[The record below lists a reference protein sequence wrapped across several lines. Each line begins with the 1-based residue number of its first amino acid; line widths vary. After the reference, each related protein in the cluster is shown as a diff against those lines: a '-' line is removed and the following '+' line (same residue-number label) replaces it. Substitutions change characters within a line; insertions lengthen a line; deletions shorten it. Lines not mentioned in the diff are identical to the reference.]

1 MFKSEI
7 QFENS
12 IRDIISSELTSNYK
26 SIYALKSKDVFD
38 IIICNDIKGEIYFIE
53 TKFYTKKKGRIGFGD
68 KNGEGFQV
76 EILEKKPK
84 YFRDKLIWIFGTE
97 DDDKYYLVTNKN
109 ITKYFNEINNQ
120 TKQNNFKKK
129 VFSEENRFNKQ
140 KLSKYLIK
148 WITKKNKLTFKPIS
162 CPFIKKSIL

>member
-12 IRDIISSELTSNYK
+12 IREIISSELTSNYE
-26 SIYALKSKDVFD
+26 SIYALKYKDVFD
-38 IIICNDIKGEIYFIE
+38 IIICNDIKGEIYFVE

-68 KNGEGFQV
+68 KNGRGFQV

-84 YFRDKLIWIFGTE
+84 YFRNKLIWIFGIE

-109 ITKYFNEINNQ
+109 IKKYFNKINKSA
-120 TKQNNFKKK
+120 KQNNFKKK
-129 VFSEENRFNKQ
+129 VFSEVNGFNKQ

-148 WITKKNKLTFKPIS
+148 WIVEKK
-162 CPFIKKSIL
+162 